1 MIRIIIRN
9 YAQLIYPILFLMFA
23 ASQVNAS
30 NLPYYKKFGM
40 LEISFESK
48 SQTRFLFPEVIFTQ
62 PNGNKVKVDGFYDG
76 ENYKVRVYCN
86 QIGHYKW
93 ELKGDDTFKRKKGGF
108 EVKESSLRGKL
119 QINAEDPFQFSYH
132 NGDWFLHIGD
142 TGYRYLTDTEQKWQE
157 YIDHA
162 GRLGFTKIRTW
173 FCRSRSNVEAL
184 FNDERTSLNLT
195 YWQEMDRRIAFA
207 FENYPE
213 IILQL
218 IPFGED
224 TDELKRY
231 FAGDSLS
238 FSMLRY
244 AQARFSAYP
253 NIIWCIS
260 NDREIVSESVKLTE
274 RRILDKN
281 IDKIGLDM
289 VRREPWKTLITNH
302 QSRFMGYSFID
313 SEWSDIITFE
323 SLDEIDG
330 RTIAKYRVIGSD
342 PIVNDEDRY
351 ERYRE
356 PEYPRYFYRRL
367 MWASLLSGGHATY
380 GGIKTFEAYDNDS
393 IKGMQ
398 GYFNIG
404 LEGANDF
411 NNIHKFFNETGLTL
425 VNMSPNDKIV
435 GNSPQQFKCIHNKN
449 EYIIYVA
456 NPDTIGLPESPK
468 IKSAEIRN
476 ANENIT
482 IPAVSVSLPIAQF
495 SLKWFDPETGIWTDT
510 EIIKG
515 GLSNLIAPGPGDWVL
530 YLKIKNKY

>member
-1 MIRIIIRN
+1 
-9 YAQLIYPILFLMFA
+9 MFA

-86 QIGHYKW
+86 QIGHWKW
-93 ELKGDDTFKRKKGGF
+93 ELKGDDTFKRKKGDF

-244 AQARFSAYP
+244 VQARF
-253 NIIWCIS
+253 
-260 NDREIVSESVKLTE
+260 
-274 RRILDKN
+274 
-281 IDKIGLDM
+281 
-289 VRREPWKTLITNH
+289 
-302 QSRFMGYSFID
+302 
-313 SEWSDIITFE
+313 
-323 SLDEIDG
+323 
-330 RTIAKYRVIGSD
+330 
-342 PIVNDEDRY
+342 
-351 ERYRE
+351 
-356 PEYPRYFYRRL
+356 
-367 MWASLLSGGHATY
+367 
-380 GGIKTFEAYDNDS
+380 
-393 IKGMQ
+393 
-398 GYFNIG
+398 
-404 LEGANDF
+404 
-411 NNIHKFFNETGLTL
+411 
-425 VNMSPNDKIV
+425 
-435 GNSPQQFKCIHNKN
+435 
-449 EYIIYVA
+449 
-456 NPDTIGLPESPK
+456 
-468 IKSAEIRN
+468 
-476 ANENIT
+476 
-482 IPAVSVSLPIAQF
+482 
-495 SLKWFDPETGIWTDT
+495 
-510 EIIKG
+510 
-515 GLSNLIAPGPGDWVL
+515 
-530 YLKIKNKY
+530 